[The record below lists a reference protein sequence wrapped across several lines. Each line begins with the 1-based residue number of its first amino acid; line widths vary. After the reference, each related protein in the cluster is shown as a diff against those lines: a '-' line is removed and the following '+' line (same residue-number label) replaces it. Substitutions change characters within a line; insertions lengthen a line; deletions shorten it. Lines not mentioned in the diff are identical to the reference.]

1 MTGILKNTFYF
12 TILFFSILTIDI
24 VVKLNFEAFPYRF
37 VSKALVM
44 SSLIVFYLI
53 NQNEPIKKRFQF
65 MSLALSC
72 FLLGDFFLI
81 LYENTTLYII
91 GMLCFILGKLF
102 YVFRFSNQK
111 DFNMIRLIPF
121 LALCFIYMFVLM
133 KLVYSNLSVFFIPVM
148 IYIFSSLLVALFAF
162 LRKVAVSYKSYVL
175 VIIGVF
181 FAVLSDSIG
190 VLQSFYNENLAYH
203 EITIMLFYGL
213 SQYFIVVGIIEEN
226 KVLIADE
233 VN

>member
-1 MTGILKNTFYF
+1 MTNIFKNTSYF
-12 TILFFSILTIDI
+12 TIIFLSILTIDI
-24 VVKLNFEAFPYRF
+24 VVKLFFDAFPYRF

-44 SSLIVFYLI
+44 SSLIVYYLI
-53 NQNEPIKKRFQF
+53 SQNEPIKKRFLF

-72 FLLGDFFLI
+72 FFLGDFFLI
-81 LYENTTLYII
+81 LYENATLYII
-91 GMLCFILGKLF
+91 GMLCFVFGKLF

-111 DFNMIRLIPF
+111 DFSMVRLIPF
-121 LALCFIYMFVLM
+121 LALCFIYIFVLM
-133 KLVYSNLSVFFIPVM
+133 KFVYSNLSVFFFPVM
-148 IYIFSSLLVALFAF
+148 IYLFSSLLVALFAF
-162 LRKVAVSYKSYVL
+162 LRKDAVSYKSYVL

-226 KVLIADE
+226 KTLIVQE